1 MEKNFEL
8 RERILN
14 LMDRNLEIRQKIFT
28 PVKETLFDKFF
39 KWIKSFFNL
48 FFITSIYTQV

>member
-1 MEKNFEL
+1 MEKNLEL

-14 LMDRNLEIRQKIFT
+14 LRDRNLEIRQKIFT

-39 KWIKSFFNL
+39 KWVKRL
-48 FFITSIYTQV
+48 FTKQNTSNSR